1 MRALKY
7 WLPVAMV
14 IGIMYYFST
23 DDFSADN
30 SRSMI
35 ERIYLWFSPRANN
48 HALAN
53 LNYLVRKS
61 AHFSEYA
68 LLGVLLY
75 RAYRMDNNARW
86 RFKWAL
92 FAFGSAVVW
101 ALVDEFH
108 QTFTRTRSGSIWD
121 ALLDSTGAL
130 FALVIIRLYCATRRT
145 ADSR

>member
-1 MRALKY
+1 
-7 WLPVAMV
+7 MV

-35 ERIYLWFSPRANN
+35 ERIYLWFSPRAND

-53 LNYLVRKS
+53 LNYAVRKS
-61 AHFSEYA
+61 AHFIEYS
-68 LLGVLLY
+68 LLGVLLF
-75 RAYRMDNNARW
+75 RAFRMDSNARW
-86 RFKWAL
+86 RFRWAL
-92 FAFGSAVVW
+92 FAFVSAVGW

-121 ALLDSTGAL
+121 SLLDSTGAL
-130 FALVIIRLYCATRRT
+130 FALVIIRLYIAARRT
-145 ADSR
+145 PDSR